1 MLELLYTRDKRLPRQ
16 LLRQYA
22 SVVDEVLSYAQA
34 VLQCTLDGYVD
45 NVLSSNDPFDKCVNK
60 YMGK

>member
-1 MLELLYTRDKRLPRQ
+1 M
-16 LLRQYA
+16 

-45 NVLSSNDPFDKCVNK
+45 NILSSTDPFDKCVNG